1 MNVNIKIY
9 DNENEC
15 EPISSCQISEGTKV
29 AILDRQEA
37 DMRSMIAEAQNEMDE
52 NFIQVREK
60 QKQNK
65 FLTGV
70 VEDYI
75 KYYKY
80 IKKQKVEQEEAL
92 RIISEYID
100 SISQDTEITK
110 ELLAQSKNDQ
120 KSILAKMQQIKRE
133 VDKIT
138 NLVGES

>member
-1 MNVNIKIY
+1 MNVKIKIN
-9 DNENEC
+9 DNENYC
-15 EPISSCQISEGTKV
+15 EPLSSCEISDGTKL
-29 AILDRQEA
+29 AILDSREA
-37 DMRSMIAEAQNEMDE
+37 DMRNMIELAQNEMDE

-92 RIISEYID
+92 RIISDYID

-110 ELLAQSKNDQ
+110 ELLEQSKNDQ

>member
-1 MNVNIKIY
+1 MNVNIKIN
-9 DNENEC
+9 DNENDC
-15 EPISSCQISEGTKV
+15 EPLSSCEISEGTKV
-29 AILDRQEA
+29 AILDSREA
-37 DMRSMIAEAQNEMDE
+37 DMRNMIEQAQNEMDE
-52 NFIQVREK
+52 NFIHVREK

-92 RIISEYID
+92 RIISDYID
-100 SISQDTEITK
+100 SISQDTELTK
-110 ELLAQSKNDQ
+110 ELLAQSKQDQ
-120 KSILAKMQQIKRE
+120 KDILAKMQQIKRE

-138 NLVGES
+138 TLVGDS

>member
-1 MNVNIKIY
+1 MNVNIKIN
-9 DNENEC
+9 DNENDC
-15 EPISSCQISEGTKV
+15 EPLSSCEISEGTKV
-29 AILDRQEA
+29 AILDSREA
-37 DMRSMIAEAQNEMDE
+37 DMRNMIEQAQNEMDE
-52 NFIQVREK
+52 NFIHVREK

-92 RIISEYID
+92 RIISDYID
-100 SISQDTEITK
+100 SISQDTELTK
-110 ELLAQSKNDQ
+110 ELLAQSKQDQ
-120 KSILAKMQQIKRE
+120 IDILAKMQQIKRE

-138 NLVGES
+138 TLVGDS